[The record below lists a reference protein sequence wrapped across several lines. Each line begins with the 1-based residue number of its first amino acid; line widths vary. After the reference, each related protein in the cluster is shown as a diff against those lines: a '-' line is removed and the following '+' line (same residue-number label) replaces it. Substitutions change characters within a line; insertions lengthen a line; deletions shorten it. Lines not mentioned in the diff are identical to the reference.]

1 MFTNCPDCSAPLLY
15 SFTGSDEYVSQFST
29 TCPCGFSGSTIVHLI
44 EISGSGSGNA
54 PVSMLALDPIPVET
68 RVVVELAL
76 KVNGAEVEIKNE
88 ASP

>member
-1 MFTNCPDCSAPLLY
+1 
-15 SFTGSDEYVSQFST
+15 
-29 TCPCGFSGSTIVHLI
+29 
-44 EISGSGSGNA
+44 
-54 PVSMLALDPIPVET
+54 MLALDPIPVET